1 MKVIQCKEITVV
13 PSWVAPMIAL
23 ITPIL
28 PLKSYG
34 YIYSN
39 QKQTRNKEKKMD
51 DTESELK
58 CALEFIQRKIGMESF
73 YAFRDDWFNDHLYE
87 EKRFKLQ
94 GLKELIA

>member
-1 MKVIQCKEITVV
+1 M

-39 QKQTRNKEKKMD
+39 QKQRKMN
-51 DTESELK
+51 TCSECGAK
-58 CALEFIQRKIGMESF
+58 LEIVQNGITNLGHHTVDVKVNEDLWLSDLDLWRCPDCDI
-73 YAFRDDWFNDHLYE
+73 Y
-87 EKRFKLQ
+87 
-94 GLKELIA
+94 GLCL